1 MTDRPAPAAL
11 SDTTVPS
18 TTPTTDLPTTTE
30 DRMSTQPTTSTTVEA
45 AAPTS
50 AERLSGGEPYILA
63 FGGQATPWRT
73 TLDELVGLDRE
84 LAAALVGLDAAVAA
98 RLAPVAT
105 DLLTITPRGARF
117 LNDDAAPVAP
127 ATVATGGAVAD
138 TADISV
144 PGILFAQ
151 HAAIA
156 SLPAAGVPV
165 TSSAAPAAVIG
176 HSQGV
181 LGVALLE
188 AMAECGS
195 EAIGIDHRI
204 PLDEAARRLPG
215 KVLQGNI
222 DPARLAAG
230 WENLAAHT
238 RDVVERGR
246 SAPAHVVNLGHG
258 VPPETDPAVLTDLV
272 ALVHEL

>member
-1 MTDRPAPAAL
+1 
-11 SDTTVPS
+11 
-18 TTPTTDLPTTTE
+18 
-30 DRMSTQPTTSTTVEA
+30 MSTQPTTSTTVEA

-50 AERLSGGEPYILA
+50 AERLSGGEPYVLA

-151 HAAIA
+151 HAAVA

-165 TSSAAPAAVIG
+165 TTSAAPAAVIG

-181 LGVALLE
+181 LGVALLQALAAADSPE
-188 AMAECGS
+188 PADAAGVVEVH
-195 EAIGIDHRI
+195 AIARLIGAA
-204 PLDEAARRLPG
+204 AARTTRRLDLGTVGESTPMLSVRGVTRQVLDTVLSRVPG
-215 KVLQGNI
+215 AQRISVGVTNGRQAQTWQIGR
-222 DPARLAAG
+222 ASCR
-230 WENLAAHT
+230 
-238 RDVVERGR
+238 ER
-246 SAPAHVVNLGHG
+246 V
-258 VPPETDPAVLTDLV
+258 
-272 ALVHEL
+272 